1 LWNQPIIDSNGD
13 YLLVPGVDSDFYC
26 FQSDN
31 GRQLWRDEEGS
42 QIMARPHIWD
52 GDARKP
58 VVYAIESLNGRIR
71 QYDLYSG
78 ERNWDYSCADIS
90 DKLCQDAVEAE
101 FAITPSGNTIYYG
114 DIYGRINSLE
124 VAKFATEMPTVAPS
138 SIPSATPTSNPTLTS
153 VPSGSFVVA
162 VTTLSPTTM
171 SVTVEVPQTTTA
183 TSSPISATVE
193 PNEGLDEVEANQW
206 EDNTSNNDGVSAII
220 DEQAASANQ
229 KDESSHVGIYI
240 GAAIA
245 GLCALMI
252 PIVIFSLLRGRKKR
266 RKPRNKMINEM
277 VVEIIDECDSD
288 DLESQNFDSIRSD
301 DSGSSGGGIEVEF
314 RHPEAFTPALVTPT
328 KKKKKKR
335 KKRRSLPDT
344 PNTVQTLESIE
355 ELPEELLA
363 TSGNSAMVVMG
374 DDDIEAVN
382 LRDRFDNIADNQGR
396 KKENGSVARGEA
408 GMVTGSNHLE
418 LAIGKKNS
426 LSPLYSG
433 EEDSDNDNGYPSDDD
448 EIPPPPPPPS
458 SAHAVSNSSTQWTW
472 NSLLKI
478 GTSQSSKKMNNNLS
492 TPVNTT
498 SEKLQLKESPRTID
512 HPVFS
517 TKEEKHIS
525 TTVEEKVIS
534 SSSTKN
540 QTEDDASSVVPVVPP
555 PPRDTARV
563 TTKKT
568 KMKSNPRSVESE
580 IHEPPQDVSQKQT
593 STIHRAETPPITNQ
607 KIDFNA
613 LTEDELIGQTSPEHG
628 MVDDIDQEE
637 PSTMSKEIP
646 EKETRYNIRPSDPT
660 LEDKETIPAST
671 KKYADEEKKE
681 HGEECYSRPQTP
693 IQTPEAPVSPFTMM
707 SDAADAVQS
716 TFFGSP
722 HHSPT
727 PSNTSNSSNDDS
739 LYTSMTGMSGKSRKK
754 EDPKD
759 LSPFSTYTLDNDIYR
774 RDRSEIAGD
783 NDDKIKGILA
793 QPDLSK
799 LNAGSTNKFQYPDEE
814 EVPDDEKSVAPGIQY
829 MSKLTEEEKAQKY
842 GKSVRSKRISN
853 IGFRSSP
860 SASRNESGVA
870 PLAQMYEQLASMGQQ
885 KKEEKKHSF
894 KRRNKRAG
902 KEDTSEQQDQESG
915 EGDGDTWG
923 SFLDELAEA
932 EKHFYAPSPDN
943 NNQSLLNSNSDSE
956 EDDDAE
962 IPRISNFS

>member
-1 LWNQPIIDSNGD
+1 MWNEPIIDSYGD
-13 YLLVPGVDSDFYC
+13 YLLISGVDSFYC

-31 GRQLWRDEEGS
+31 GRELWRDEEGS
-42 QIMARPHIWD
+42 QIMARPRIWD
-52 GDARKP
+52 GDPRKP
-58 VVYAIESLNGRIR
+58 VVYAILSLNGRIR

-124 VAKFATEMPTVAPS
+124 VAKFATEMPTGAPS

-153 VPSGSFVVA
+153 VPSGSS
-162 VTTLSPTTM
+162 TTLSPTTM
-171 SVTVEVPQTTTA
+171 SVTVEVPQTITA
-183 TSSPISATVE
+183 TSSPISATVK

-220 DEQAASANQ
+220 DEQAAAANQ
-229 KDESSHVGIYI
+229 KDESSNVGIYI

-252 PIVIFSLLRGRKKR
+252 PIVIFSLLRGRKRR

-288 DLESQNFDSIRSD
+288 DDLESQNFDPIESD
-301 DSGSSGGGIEVEF
+301 DSGSSGGGVEVEF
-314 RHPEAFTPALVTPT
+314 RHPESLTPALVTPT

-363 TSGNSAMVVMG
+363 TSGNSATVVVG

-382 LRDRFDNIADNQGR
+382 LRERFDNIAHNQER

-433 EEDSDNDNGYPSDDD
+433 EKDSDDYNGYPSDDD

-458 SAHAVSNSSTQWTW
+458 SAHTVSSSSTQWTW

-478 GTSQSSKKMNNNLS
+478 SKSQSSKKMNNNLS
-492 TPVNTT
+492 TPVKTIP
-498 SEKLQLKESPRTID
+498 EKLQLKESPRTID
-512 HPVFS
+512 HPVSS
-517 TKEEKHIS
+517 TQEEKPIS
-525 TTVEEKVIS
+525 TTVEKKVTS

-540 QTEDDASSVVPVVPP
+540 RTEDDASSVVPVVPP
-555 PPRDTARV
+555 PPCDTARV

-580 IHEPPQDVSQKQT
+580 IHELPQDLSQNHT
-593 STIHRAETPPITNQ
+593 SSIHRAETPPITNQ
-607 KIDFNA
+607 KIDSNA
-613 LTEDELIGQTSPEHG
+613 LTEDGLIGQTSPEHG
-628 MVDDIDQEE
+628 IVDGTDQEV
-637 PSTMSKEIP
+637 PSKTSKEIP
-646 EKETRYNIRPSDPT
+646 EKETRDSIRSSDPT
-660 LEDKETIPAST
+660 LEEKEISPAST

-681 HGEECYSRPQTP
+681 GGEECYSRPQTP

-727 PSNTSNSSNDDS
+727 PSNSSNSSNDDS

-759 LSPFSTYTLDNDIYR
+759 LSPFSAYTFDSDINR
-774 RDRSEIAGD
+774 RDRSKIAGD
-783 NDDKIKGILA
+783 NDDKIKGILT

-799 LNAGSTNKFQYPDEE
+799 SNAGSTNTFQYPDEE
-814 EVPDDEKSVAPGIQY
+814 DVPDDEKTVAPGIQY
-829 MSKLTEEEKAQKY
+829 LSKLTEEEKAQKY
-842 GKSVRSKRISN
+842 GKSVRSKRASN

-870 PLAQMYEQLASMGQQ
+870 PLAQMYAQLASMGQQ

-894 KRRNKRAG
+894 KRRSKRAG
-902 KEDTSEQQDQESG
+902 KEDSSEQQDQEGG
-915 EGDGDTWG
+915 EGGGDTWV
-923 SFLDELAEA
+923 SFLNELAEA
-932 EKHFYAPSPDN
+932 EKHFYVPSPDN
-943 NNQSLLNSNSDSE
+943 KNQSLLNSNSDSE

-962 IPRISNFS
+962 IARISNFS